1 MAQPFVEGENLQI
14 WLYSPD
20 GQRVKKQSGRR
31 KGENQSEADYF
42 INELVDIAII
52 KNSDGSGIKGE
63 EFKKLL
69 DLFDIIF
76 LELLLPL
83 INDTFELKS
92 LPYGL

>member
-1 MAQPFVEGENLQI
+1 MFGFTLAELLILSILDNLSLKLLELDLLNLSLMFV
-14 WLYSPD
+14 
-20 GQRVKKQSGRR
+20 
-31 KGENQSEADYF
+31 
-42 INELVDIAII
+42 
-52 KNSDGSGIKGE
+52 
-63 EFKKLL
+63 FKKLL